1 MPNQERRKKQKEKE
15 VQITS
20 KACKMLTS
28 FQKLIEKV
36 KDSVYILSKTK
47 KLQTTMIATLIVDQI

>member
-20 KACKMLTS
+20 KACK
-28 FQKLIEKV
+28 IEKV

-47 KLQTTMIATLIVDQI
+47 KLQTTMTATLIVDQI